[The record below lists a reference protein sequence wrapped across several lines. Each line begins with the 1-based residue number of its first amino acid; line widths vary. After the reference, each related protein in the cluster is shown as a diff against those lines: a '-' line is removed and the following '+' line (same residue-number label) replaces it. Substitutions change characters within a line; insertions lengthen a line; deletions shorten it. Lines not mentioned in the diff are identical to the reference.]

1 MGRWFMREWIACL
14 LSRSIS
20 MTGIGVLLLIL
31 APLLEKWYRAKT
43 RYYAWLIVLSGF
55 LVLWQ
60 PQESGKA
67 LFTLPEERY
76 FSFGNGWRK
85 AEKGTENRN
94 TKEIKEV
101 FGEEALDIKENNEIS
116 EDGQRLQETTGT
128 VAGNGK
134 INENAVQNGI
144 SSDMLLF
151 LIWLSGCLGVLCY
164 QAGKH
169 FCFRKLVKRW
179 SRPYLWVSRDGKY
192 GEMNQYSAEWE
203 DGADKKKIPVN
214 ICAAITNPMLTG
226 LISPVILLPENVY
239 SKRELAF
246 ILGHELVHYRR
257 KDVWW
262 KLFMLIVRAVY
273 WFNPFLH
280 GIFRQIGQ
288 ECELSCDEE
297 VLKGAGMEERLF
309 YTETLIHMIRLG
321 KGRESRLS
329 ALFYRKE
336 YSMKKR
342 IYEIMAMKKK
352 KAGVLVL
359 GLVLLGT
366 AAAGTAGIVSAP
378 EKIQVE
384 AAKNKNKNS
393 RQSAVS
399 IDRVGKNKNKNK
411 KQKKQAKKERTVKVS
426 DSEKEQV
433 SLSST
438 VSCDLVCEPYVDPE
452 TYWDIADTMSGLTE
466 EEAKRICSA
475 RSQSENVSS
484 FNFIREDKNGTSHDI
499 GGELHVKALSRGIAS
514 VDETG
519 NEVYETNDVDF
530 REELDRV
537 LIQKMDLLMNTDYST
552 LEEYLQTWETLEKE
566 AAEEMEQ
573 WANGHMAERNCQ
585 IINITFDNLWFS

>member
-1 MGRWFMREWIACL
+1 MRTLFACL

-20 MTGIGVLLLIL
+20 MAGVGILLLIL
-31 APLLEKWYRAKT
+31 APLLEKWYQAKT

-60 PQESGKA
+60 PQESGKT

-76 FSFGNGWRK
+76 FSFDNGWRK
-85 AEKGTENRN
+85 AEKGTEDRN

-101 FGEEALDIKENNEIS
+101 IGEKALDIKENNGIS
-116 EDGQRLQETTGT
+116 EDGQKLQKTTGT
-128 VAGNGK
+128 VMGNGK

-144 SSDMLLF
+144 SSDTLLF

-169 FCFRKLVKRW
+169 FRFRKLVKRW

-192 GEMNQYSAEWE
+192 GEINQYSPEWE
-203 DGADKKKIPVN
+203 DDADKKKIPVN

-226 LISPVILLPENVY
+226 LISPVILLPENTY

-262 KLFMLIVRAVY
+262 KLFMLIVRAVH

-280 GIFRQIGQ
+280 GIFRRIGQ

-329 ALFYRKE
+329 ALFYRKG
-336 YSMKKR
+336 YNMKKR

-366 AAAGTAGIVSAP
+366 AAAGTAGIVSVP
-378 EKIQVE
+378 KEIQVE

-393 RQSAVS
+393 KAGTVS
-399 IDRVGKNKNKNK
+399 IDRAGKNKDK
-411 KQKKQAKKERTVKVS
+411 KQKKQAKKQKTVEVS
-426 DSEKEQV
+426 DSEKEPV
-433 SLSST
+433 SLSSA
-438 VSCDLVCEPYVDPE
+438 VSCDLACEPYVDME
-452 TYWDIADTMSGLTE
+452 TYWDAADTMSGLTE
-466 EEAKRICSA
+466 EEAKWICSYRDQA
-475 RSQSENVSS
+475 ENISS

-499 GGELHVKALSRGIAS
+499 GGELHVKALIWGTAS

-519 NEVYETNDVDF
+519 DVVYEMNDVDF
-530 REELDRV
+530 RGELNRI
-537 LIQKMDLLMNTDYST
+537 LIQKMDILMNTDYDN
-552 LEEYLQTWETLEKE
+552 LEEYLQTWEKLEKE

-573 WANGHMAERNCQ
+573 WANENMAERNCQ